1 MVNTPLWSDSWSP
14 QWVKCRL
21 IRTFLRQQ
29 SHKLLS
35 PCNSLHKSRIRMAQA
50 SEAALLIC
58 FVSLAPLSLTICCY
72 WRHFELHKFMKG
84 SHWLGEHLLLDYD
97 WIMIIMHDRSL
108 ESLDLV
114 EFAMSLTY
122 HFPVGNL
129 RGTLRL
135 YDGDLGLGSQPNVT
149 VQVSLGHS
157 VQVCLSA
164 NCERLP
170 DSTGVANDVLVH
182 LVHSYLNRSK
192 PRRLVSNCFVQP
204 RERAK
209 SCTYR
214 VLLYIFLELIFNF
227 PRLSLIST
235 PSPYVTTSRS
245 RPSTFEAF
253 PSRPEPE
260 LVSRGACCVGRCRA
274 YHPTGRQR

>member
-1 MVNTPLWSDSWSP
+1 
-14 QWVKCRL
+14 
-21 IRTFLRQQ
+21 
-29 SHKLLS
+29 
-35 PCNSLHKSRIRMAQA
+35 MAQA

-72 WRHFELHKFMKG
+72 WRHFELHKLMKG
-84 SHWLGEHLLLDYD
+84 SHWLGKHLILDYD
-97 WIMIIMHDRSL
+97 WIMIIMHDWSL

-122 HFPVGNL
+122 HFPVRNL

-204 RERAK
+204 RERERKAAPIEYFFT
-209 SCTYR
+209 S
-214 VLLYIFLELIFNF
+214 
-227 PRLSLIST
+227 SLN
-235 PSPYVTTSRS
+235 
-245 RPSTFEAF
+245 
-253 PSRPEPE
+253 
-260 LVSRGACCVGRCRA
+260 
-274 YHPTGRQR
+274 